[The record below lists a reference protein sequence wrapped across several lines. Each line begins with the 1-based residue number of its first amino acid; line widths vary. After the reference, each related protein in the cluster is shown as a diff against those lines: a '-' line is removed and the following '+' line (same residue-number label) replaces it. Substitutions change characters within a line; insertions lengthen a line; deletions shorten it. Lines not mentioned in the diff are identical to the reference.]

1 MNLENRKIVFIL
13 LFIFVGVVFITRL
26 FYMQVIDDQ
35 WIERAG
41 EVAKRKI
48 TIKPPRGIFFDREG
62 KKIVENKTYYNLMF
76 VEDDIKDFDTL
87 AFSKLIGFSV
97 DSIRQRFEE
106 IKIHLD
112 RKTRSRTTGNDT
124 VVNDYRSYLPYPFLK
139 ELTADE
145 MSSMAI
151 NLPNF
156 KGFYESPISMR
167 YYPYPYGA
175 NIFGYL
181 NEVNGEELRADRN
194 FYNLGDLIGRSGLE
208 RYYERILRGKKGT
221 KVILTSAKGEVIED
235 FANGKLD
242 TNAQQGPPLHL
253 GVDIDLQAYGEQLML
268 NKLGSIVAIEPSTGE
283 ILAMVSAPSYNPN
296 LLVGTKKIR
305 KNYIPLFK
313 DSLKPFFPRPL
324 AAAYPP
330 GSTFKVVQALIGLQ
344 EGVVNENTSFPCNKA
359 LVGCHNHPRATSISK
374 AIMYSCN
381 PYFYQEVRKIIRQN
395 TDKSIYKD
403 ASAGLRLWDQ
413 YMHSFGLGV
422 QPKTD
427 IYGMTKG
434 LIPDNSFYNR
444 WYGENR
450 WAFSTIQSISIG
462 QGEVEVTPLQ
472 LANVV
477 AIIANGGYYYEPHF
491 VKSIG
496 DGGPLDRFKV
506 KQYTMVDKKYFPA
519 VREGMRMAV
528 NVPGGTARRARIK
541 DIIVAGKTG
550 TAQNP
555 HGEDHSVFIAFAP
568 LDNPKIAIAVLV
580 ENAGYGGVWAAPIA
594 SLMIEKYLNGE
605 ILDKQKEQ
613 RILDKRFTHINE

>member
-13 LFIFVGVVFITRL
+13 LFIFAGVIFITRL

-41 EVAKRKI
+41 EVAKRKF
-48 TIKPPRGIFFDREG
+48 TIKPPRGIFLDRQG

-76 VEDDIKDFDTL
+76 VEDDIKDFDTI
-87 AFSKLIGFSV
+87 AFSNLIGMSV

-106 IKIHLD
+106 IRKHLD
-112 RKTRSRTTGNDT
+112 RRTISRTTGNDT

-145 MSSMAI
+145 MSKIAI
-151 NLPNF
+151 NLPSF
-156 KGFYESPISMR
+156 EGFYERPMSMR

-194 FYNLGDLIGRSGLE
+194 FYRMGDLIGRSGLE
-208 RYYERILRGKKGT
+208 RYYERILRGKKGV
-221 KVILTSAKGEVIED
+221 KVTLMSAKGEIIED

-242 TNAQQGPPLHL
+242 TRAQQGPPLNL
-253 GVDIDLQAYGEQLML
+253 GIDIDLQAYGEELMKH
-268 NKLGSIVAIEPSTGE
+268 KLGSIVAIEPSSGE
-283 ILAMVSAPSYNPN
+283 ILAMISAPSYDPN
-296 LLVGTKKIR
+296 LLVGTKNIR
-305 KNYIPLFK
+305 KNYMQLFE

-330 GSTFKVVQALIGLQ
+330 GSTFKVVQALVGLQ
-344 EGVVNENTSFPCNKA
+344 EGVITENASFPCNKA
-359 LVGCHNHPRATSISK
+359 LVGCHNHPPASNISK
-374 AIMYSCN
+374 AIQYSCN
-381 PYFYQEVRKIIRQN
+381 PYFYQEVRRIIRQN
-395 TDKSIYKD
+395 VKKNIYKD
-403 ASAGLRLWDQ
+403 AAVGLKLWDK
-413 YMHSFGLGV
+413 YMYSFGLGV
-422 QPKTD
+422 VPKTD
-427 IYGMTKG
+427 IYGMTSG

-444 WYGENR
+444 WYGKNR

-472 LANVV
+472 LANVAAIV
-477 AIIANGGYYYEPHF
+477 ANDGYYYEPHF

-496 DGGPLDRFKV
+496 ENGPLDRFKV
-506 KQYTMVDKKYFPA
+506 KQFSMVDKKYFPA
-519 VREGMRMAV
+519 VKEGMRRVV
-528 NVPGGTARRARIK
+528 NEPGGTARRARLK
-541 DIIVAGKTG
+541 DIVVAGKTG
-550 TAQNP
+550 TVQNP

-594 SLMIEKYLNGE
+594 SLMIEKYLNRE
-605 ILDKQKEQ
+605 VLEKRREK
-613 RILDKRFTHINE
+613 RILDKSFIHTDE